1 MTLER
6 KAEDALTRRR
16 RPRTTAATLSDV
28 AGKAGVSIATASR
41 VLSHADYGVAADLRE
56 RVEAAA
62 ESLQYVANAHAQAL
76 ARATSSTVGV
86 IVHDVSDPYFS
97 EIVRGILEVAT
108 ERDHLVMIC
117 HTGRDAEREL
127 DYLGLL
133 RAQGIQAVILAAS
146 GRDDQAFAERMAQVV
161 APYTAAGGRVAT
173 IGRHLLVAD
182 TVCPDNEGGAAA
194 LGRAVVEHGHRAV
207 GVVSGPPALTVTRDR
222 LAGFRGALSD
232 AGVALPEEW
241 VVATDFS
248 RDGGQAGMRGLLA
261 RAPEL
266 TAVFA
271 LNDVT
276 AVGALAALREAGRA
290 VPDDVSLVGFDD
302 IPLARDLQPALTT
315 ARVPMAELGARALA
329 LALDMDGDRD
339 ARTVQLPVELVLR
352 PSLGPAPR

>member
-1 MTLER
+1 MSRER
-6 KAEDALTRRR
+6 KPEDALTRRR
-16 RPRTTAATLSDV
+16 RPRTAAATLSDV
-28 AGKAGVSIATASR
+28 ANRAGVSIATASR
-41 VLSHADYGVAADLRE
+41 VLSHADYGVADDLRE
-56 RVEAAA
+56 RVEVAA
-62 ESLQYVANAHAQAL
+62 ESLQYVPNAHAQAL

-117 HTGRDAEREL
+117 HTGRDPEREL
-127 DYLGLL
+127 EYLGLL

-146 GRDDQAFAERMAQVV
+146 GRDDLDFAERMAQVV

-173 IGRHLLVAD
+173 IGRHRLVAD
-182 TVCPDNEGGAAA
+182 TVRPDNRGGAAA
-194 LGRAVVEHGHRAV
+194 LGRAVVERGHRVV
-207 GVVSGPPALTVTRDR
+207 GVVSGPPSLTVTLDR
-222 LAGFRGALSD
+222 LAGFAGAL
-232 AGVALPEEW
+232 AETGVDLPEERI
-241 VVATDFS
+241 VATDFS
-248 RDGGQAGMRGLLA
+248 RDGGAAGMRELLA

-276 AVGALAALREAGRA
+276 AVGAMAALHEAGRE

-315 ARVPMAELGARALA
+315 ARVPMSELGARALA
-329 LALDMDGDRD
+329 LALDVTEET
-339 ARTVQLPVELVLR
+339 RTVQLPVELVLR
-352 PSLGPAPR
+352 DSLGPARR